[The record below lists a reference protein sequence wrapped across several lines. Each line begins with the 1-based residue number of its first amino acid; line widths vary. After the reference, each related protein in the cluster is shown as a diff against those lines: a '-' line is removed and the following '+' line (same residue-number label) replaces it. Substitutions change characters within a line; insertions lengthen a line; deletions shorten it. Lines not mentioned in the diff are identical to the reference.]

1 MNRILT
7 LAALA
12 LLAVAAPLRAQM
24 AAPTNLPPI
33 PGVRDYA
40 HWGQVERS
48 YDDDEASTSVSLT
61 LPFDERQRDAFVRRG
76 EVSKVELS
84 AGFVHPGRTMTAY
97 PDIVTLMLKVT
108 RRTNVALRG
117 DRAGTSDISITIDSD
132 KPLVVPAPLV
142 ARTGADTQNGRPLSV
157 EDTYVVVLSLS
168 QFLRIVDGT
177 KATAQLHD
185 MRLELTGGP
194 LEGLRDL
201 ASRLELTP

>member
-1 MNRILT
+1 MNRIQT

-40 HWGQVERS
+40 HWGEVERS

-61 LPFDERQRDAFVRRG
+61 LPFDDRQRDAFVRRG
-76 EVSKVELS
+76 DVSKVELS
-84 AGFVHPGRTMTAY
+84 AGFVHPGRTMAAY
-97 PDIVTLMLKVT
+97 PEVVTLMLKVT
-108 RRTNVALRG
+108 RPTNVALRG
-117 DRAGTSDISITIDSD
+117 DRAGTNDISITIDSD

-142 ARTGADTQNGRPLSV
+142 ARTGADTQNGHPLSV
-157 EDTYVVVLSLS
+157 EDTYVVVLSLP

-201 ASRLELTP
+201 ASRIAVTP